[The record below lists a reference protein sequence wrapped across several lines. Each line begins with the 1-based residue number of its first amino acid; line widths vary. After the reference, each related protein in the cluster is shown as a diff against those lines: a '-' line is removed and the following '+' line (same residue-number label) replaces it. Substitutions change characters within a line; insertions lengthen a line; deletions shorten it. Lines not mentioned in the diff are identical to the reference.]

1 LLSDPSLVGTFINEA
16 ELAETVGVSRTPVR
30 EALLL
35 LSAEGLVQ
43 LVPNRGA
50 FVPPLSPDQVHQ
62 VLQAR
67 AVIESWAAGEA
78 LRNLKVPLA
87 SMQASLDRQAALPED
102 ADPSEFIAADR
113 DFHEA
118 LVIAGGNEVMT
129 KMYETVRSRHV
140 VIGVAAILRDRESRL
155 DVVAEHQGIIDALAS
170 GDEERSKQAIR
181 SHLLR
186 TATRH
191 ARA

>member
-1 LLSDPSLVGTFINEA
+1 MGTFINEA

-50 FVPPLSPDQVHQ
+50 FVPPLSPNQVHQ

-140 VIGVAAILRDRESRL
+140 VIGLAGRPGRLPRVPGRRRRPLRPGRAGWPCAAGATGWPACCAPRR
-155 DVVAEHQGIIDALAS
+155 
-170 GDEERSKQAIR
+170 
-181 SHLLR
+181 R
-186 TATRH
+186 TPGR
-191 ARA
+191 R